1 MKRKYKHNITNKLD
15 AIACIYDP
23 LVKVTS
29 FGKEGMFRKKI
40 IELVELNGNEKVLDI
55 GCGTG
60 TLDLMLADVLNGG
73 CVFGI
78 DISDNMINI
87 ARKKA
92 EGSGHNIDFKC
103 GTSIQLP
110 YRNNKFDVVFSSIM
124 FHHLNV
130 EEKILTIK
138 EIYRVLK
145 PKGKY
150 VSVEF
155 GPKGETK
162 LQRKM
167 AKGEWT
173 LYPSHL
179 EETGFKIIFEELTK
193 IMWGKKVFYRV
204 AEKSG
209 GEQDNE

>member
-29 FGKEGMFRKKI
+29 FGKEEMFRKKT
-40 IELVELNGNEKVLDI
+40 IELAELKGNEKVLDI

-60 TLDLMLADVLNGG
+60 TLNLMLADVLNGG

-92 EGSGHNIDFKC
+92 EGSGHNIDFKV

-130 EEKILTIK
+130 EEKI
-138 EIYRVLK
+138 RVSMRYL
-145 PKGKY
+145 
-150 VSVEF
+150 S
-155 GPKGETK
+155 
-162 LQRKM
+162 
-167 AKGEWT
+167 
-173 LYPSHL
+173 S
-179 EETGFKIIFEELTK
+179 
-193 IMWGKKVFYRV
+193 
-204 AEKSG
+204 
-209 GEQDNE
+209 

>member
-15 AIACIYDP
+15 AIACIYDS

-29 FGKEGMFRKKI
+29 FGKEEMFRKKI

-110 YRNNKFDVVFSSIM
+110 HRNNKFDVVFSSIM

-130 EEKILTIK
+130 EEKIRTIK

-155 GPKGETK
+155 GPKAETK
-162 LQRKM
+162 FQRKM

-179 EETGFKIIFEELTK
+179 KETGFKIVFEELTR
-193 IMWGKKVFYRV
+193 IMWGKKVFYRI